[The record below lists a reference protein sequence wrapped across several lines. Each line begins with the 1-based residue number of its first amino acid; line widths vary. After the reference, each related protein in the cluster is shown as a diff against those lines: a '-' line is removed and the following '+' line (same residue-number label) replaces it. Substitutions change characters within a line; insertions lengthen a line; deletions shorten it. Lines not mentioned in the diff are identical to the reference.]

1 MFIFGLCFASFC
13 IHISQL
19 HSYPHH
25 KSYYQYSGTL
35 FVLHCISAAFF
46 TFTFIIL
53 SSHTYAMIFV
63 QKENENAVINGVLA
77 KDSSF

>member
-1 MFIFGLCFASFC
+1 MVAIDALPPRKGWEC
-13 IHISQL
+13 
-19 HSYPHH
+19 
-25 KSYYQYSGTL
+25 
-35 FVLHCISAAFF
+35 VN
-46 TFTFIIL
+46 FTFIIL